1 MPYYENVEKSKILNI
16 LTQPIVCVCTGQ
28 VRAGARLPLYRGVRA
43 RDPLQP
49 AQHTRAHT
57 QGPQEQPH
65 QPHTHRYS

>member
-1 MPYYENVEKSKILNI
+1 M
-16 LTQPIVCVCTGQ
+16 CVCTGQ